1 MPEMAACDIFAD
13 VVSASLLSS
22 YGRQQQWATQ
32 LQAPWATVVDDHTF
46 LRPPPAPSCTAQGF
60 CTPQPVA
67 LRPALGR
74 AGPSQAKQTV
84 AVLLVARP
92 AHRRL
97 RPAGGRPPPA
107 LIVVRPCT
115 WPMGH
120 DGLSPSC
127 RAKSIVAVM
136 TLWQTVILSPKQRIR
151 ACLRE
156 TVLSPTSCRLWAVWA
171 GPDVPTTLGLHPPAT
186 KPIQGGNFWIGRRKG
201 AGVVVP

>member
-1 MPEMAACDIFAD
+1 MSTGPACRLHMTHLVGSGGHRGPRALLGHLAPAAHLRASPIGCAQPVTCDLFRLARNG
-13 VVSASLLSS
+13 SLRHFCRRRVGFPPFPVWTSTAVGHLQPLLLMTIRS
-22 YGRQQQWATQ
+22 YG
-32 LQAPWATVVDDHTF
+32 
-46 LRPPPAPSCTAQGF
+46 LRLHSCTAQGF

-74 AGPSQAKQTV
+74 AGPSQANQTV

-92 AHRRL
+92 THRRL

-107 LIVVRPCT
+107 LTVVRPCP

-136 TLWQTVILSPKQRIR
+136 TLWQGYTHAQ
-151 ACLRE
+151 AAHTC
-156 TVLSPTSCRLWAVWA
+156 VLA
-171 GPDVPTTLGLHPPAT
+171 
-186 KPIQGGNFWIGRRKG
+186 
-201 AGVVVP
+201 

>member
-1 MPEMAACDIFAD
+1 MVGSRGHRGPRALLGHLAPAAPLRASPTGCAQLVTWDISPCQKVAACDSFAD

-74 AGPSQAKQTV
+74 AGPSQANQTV

-92 AHRRL
+92 THRRL

-107 LIVVRPCT
+107 LTVVRPCP

-136 TLWQTVILSPKQRIR
+136 TLWQGYTLAQ
-151 ACLRE
+151 AAHTC
-156 TVLSPTSCRLWAVWA
+156 VLA
-171 GPDVPTTLGLHPPAT
+171 
-186 KPIQGGNFWIGRRKG
+186 
-201 AGVVVP
+201 